1 MKYDDLLSVPYLKNG
16 RTLAGLDCYGLVIEC
31 FKRDGKVL
39 KDLALPECSALAA
52 HVASLNVR
60 QVAEPRAGLGV
71 QFMIGPDFHIGY
83 MLDRRLVLHM
93 TETGL
98 RQTPIIALSKGNP
111 KYFEV
116 AE

>member
-31 FKRDGKVL
+31 FKREGKVL
-39 KDLALPECSALAA
+39 KDLALPEYSPLAA

-60 QVAEPRAGLGV
+60 EASEPRPGLGV
-71 QFMIGPDFHIGY
+71 QFMLDGDFHIGY
-83 MLDRRLVLHM
+83 MIDRRSVLHM
-93 TETGL
+93 TLKGMRL
-98 RQTPIIALSKGNP
+98 TPIIALSKGNP

-116 AE
+116 IE